1 MILRHVLA
9 TAFLLLASLAAG
21 AARAEP
27 RLALVIGQG
36 AYAAGELPTAVNDAA
51 LVGQTLTSAGF
62 EVVQGR
68 DLNQGDLRRII
79 RDFLDGVQ
87 TATPDTTVVI
97 YVAGHALQV
106 EGEDYLVPTD
116 ARIARES
123 DVPIEGYRVSDI
135 IRSLSATPGATRL
148 VILDA
153 ARAYPLPPGGQG
165 LARGLAIVE
174 PPPSFLVAFS
184 AAPGAVAPEGQGPYG
199 AYATA
204 LVEMMR
210 EPGIDPAGLFA
221 RVRLRVHEITRGRQ
235 TPWHAANLNAP
246 FTFFEP
252 VEATAAAPVR
262 ERRIASASAED
273 AYSFAVE
280 QDTIQAYQ
288 EFLRAY
294 PGHPLAGRVKLLLAA
309 RREAVIWRRTVL
321 RNSPEAYWTYLRRY
335 PNGPHTSDARR
346 RLTRLSVPVAPPPDF
361 DEVAYRDVPAPLPG
375 EVIEIRETVYVDTDL
390 PPPPRAPVYL
400 LPERE
405 EYITRLEAPPPA
417 PARGILPIPIP
428 IPIPLRA
435 RAPAEFRP
443 PIAPLTPQGPVTIPL
458 AAPPLQAR
466 PGAPSAGARPG
477 QFAPQPQAG
486 PAQPGVPGQPGL
498 RGPITPLVQQQP
510 QPAAGAPS
518 AGAPEASAPAASP
531 PAAASGAPVRPSSLP
546 PGTAPG
552 QPRGPG
558 RQERDRAPSEPAP
571 RRARRA
577 PPRNRAPARSGPGRS
592 PAAPAQPGRPVFPAR
607 VLARSRR
614 PRVPT
619 ARRARRQPPVSRVP
633 RPRPRD
639 PRPRLRR
646 PPRPPPAPRLA
657 RQPRRPGRAPANRPG
672 RHPVRGRGH
681 AGPVRRRAKPARHL
695 PTRCAGVSQEH
706 RDVRPV
712 RRGPPSRAFK
722 RRRAPQRPARR
733 RREPNRRRKAAP
745 PRSSVSRAR
754 RRRTRREPRRR
765 RRRPAAAVQRPAP
778 PVVAQPPRPAAP
790 APGAPPAQQQVK
802 PAAPPA
808 AAAPRPAAAPPRPQ
822 PGGPPKCVLPNGQP
836 CPPPGARP

>member
-79 RDFLDGVQ
+79 RDFLEGVQ

-210 EPGIDPAGLFA
+210 EPGIDPAALFA

-466 PGAPSAGARPG
+466 PGAPPAGARPG

-510 QPAAGAPS
+510 QPAAAAPS
-518 AGAPEASAPAASP
+518 VGAPEASAPAASP
-531 PAAASGAPVRPSSLP
+531 PAAASGAPARPSSLP
-546 PGTAPG
+546 PGTGPG
-552 QPRGPG
+552 QPRSPGAAGTRPGADRNRRPAGRGGRPATESGRDQARARRPRCCRGGRCSRPASRRDHAGPG
-558 RQERDRAPSEPAP
+558 CLRHAGLDASRRSAGCSGSGPGIRDRACRPSRAWRGNRAGPAGRPPTPGQGAGARGPGSPAGQAGAASPDEMRRRQPGTQGRPPGAARPAEPGLQATPGAAAPRPPAP
-571 RRARRA
+571 R
-577 PPRNRAPARSGPGRS
+577 
-592 PAAPAQPGRPVFPAR
+592 
-607 VLARSRR
+607 
-614 PRVPT
+614 T
-619 ARRARRQPPVSRVP
+619 QPPPEGGAAAIQRVP
-633 RPRPRD
+633 RPT
-639 PRPRLRR
+639 
-646 PPRPPPAPRLA
+646 PPDAPRA
-657 RQPRRPGRAPANRPG
+657 
-672 RHPVRGRGH
+672 
-681 AGPVRRRAKPARHL
+681 
-695 PTRCAGVSQEH
+695 T
-706 RDVRPV
+706 
-712 RRGPPSRAFK
+712 PPQTA
-722 RRRAPQRPARR
+722 
-733 RREPNRRRKAAP
+733 
-745 PRSSVSRAR
+745 
-754 RRRTRREPRRR
+754 
-765 RRRPAAAVQRPAP
+765 PAAAVQRPAP
-778 PVVAQPPRPAAP
+778 PVVAQPPRPAGP

-808 AAAPRPAAAPPRPQ
+808 AAAPKPAAAPPRPQ